1 MDGKWCI
8 LAVFE
13 TIWNCREKCENRDG
27 KWCILTV
34 FEMTWNCRENC
45 ENRDGKWCILTVFEM
60 IWNCRENCENRDGK
74 RYILTVF
81 ETISF
86 WNKDVLVYIITFF
99 ETMFETAI
107 RKTAHVLSSSRY
119 PGILKNKDSDRW
131 ILKPFEAIF
140 WQYRKILKT
149 RTLNCAFCCF
159 LIRCFDLQRKCWKQ

>member
-45 ENRDGKWCILTVFEM
+45 ENRDRGGKWCILTVFEM
-60 IWNCRENCENRDGK
+60 
-74 RYILTVF
+74 
-81 ETISF
+81 ISF